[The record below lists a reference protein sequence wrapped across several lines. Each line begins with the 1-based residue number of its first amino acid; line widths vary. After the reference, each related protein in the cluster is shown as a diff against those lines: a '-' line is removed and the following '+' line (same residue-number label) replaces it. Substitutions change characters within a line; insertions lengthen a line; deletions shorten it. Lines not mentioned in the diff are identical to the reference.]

1 MATQVSPTVGNKDMA
16 LGVSKSVVST
26 QAFNNEFYTYTT
38 SMNSNFQTVGTFS
51 LVSGASVSVC
61 PANRVL
67 HLTGRKL
74 YPDVNP
80 MNTFV
85 GALSSPKFL
94 VSVYD
99 PISFLSGF
107 IDPTSNTFAP
117 FDQNLPNFFNLG
129 RAGSNVAPSLGGQG
143 ALVTQPNALTAPLY
157 NTGLPAVL
165 VPYVTTTTGAD
176 VFMNV
181 YTANFFGITIPTSSL
196 TTLNL
201 YARDPARPRDAFPSI
216 PPGIYV
222 TVYIVNGSGNTIN
235 AISAGGVFVLT
246 SAIASFL
253 TTKSVLVTF
262 VSDGNRLLEVSRV
275 GPF

>member
-1 MATQVSPTVGNKDMA
+1 MATQVSPTIGNKDMA

-51 LVSGASVSVC
+51 LVGGASVSVC

-74 YPDVNP
+74 YPGVNP

-129 RAGSNVAPSLGGQG
+129 NAGSDVIPSLGGQG
-143 ALVTQPNALTAPLY
+143 PLVTQPNALNVPLY

-165 VPYVTTTTGAD
+165 VPYATNTTGAD
-176 VFMNV
+176 VFFNV
-181 YTANFFGITIPTSSL
+181 NTANMFTVTIPASSL

-201 YARDPARPRDAFPSI
+201 YARDPSQPNDIFASI

-222 TVYIVNGSGNTIN
+222 TVRMVNNSGNTIN
-235 AISAGGVFVLT
+235 PISAGGVFVL
-246 SAIASFL
+246 SGAITNFL
-253 TTKSVLVTF
+253 TTKTVLVTF
-262 VSDGNRLLEVSRV
+262 VSDGTRLHEVSRV